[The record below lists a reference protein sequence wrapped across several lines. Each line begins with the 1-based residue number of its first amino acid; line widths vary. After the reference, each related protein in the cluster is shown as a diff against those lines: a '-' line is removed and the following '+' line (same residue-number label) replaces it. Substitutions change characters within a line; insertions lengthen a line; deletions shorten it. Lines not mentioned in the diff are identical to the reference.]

1 MLDAF
6 MDRMKEPASG
16 VSDRPAT
23 PSGGN
28 FESFFE
34 AEHGRLLRALFIVT
48 GSAEEADELMQDAFV
63 TVWERWDRVGGMNDP
78 TGYLYRTAMNRF
90 RSRLRSTRVAARHLV
105 RAEPPPDLFEAV
117 DDRDLV
123 VRALAGLS
131 ERQRAALVLTDLLD
145 FDSEEAAR
153 ILGIKPSTVRA
164 LASQGRAALRRRAGE
179 PDA

>member
-1 MLDAF
+1 MPDAF

-16 VSDRPAT
+16 VSDRPMT
-23 PSGGN
+23 PSGGD
-28 FESFFE
+28 FEAFFE
-34 AEHGRLLRALFIVT
+34 AEHERLLRALFVVT

-63 TVWERWDRVGGMNDP
+63 ALWERWDRVGGMRDP
-78 TGYLYRTAMNRF
+78 TGYLYRTALNRF
-90 RSRLRSTRVAARHLV
+90 RSRLRAAKAAARRV
-105 RAEPPPDLFEAV
+105 IRADPRPDPFDAV

-145 FDSEEAAR
+145 FDSEGAAQ

-164 LASQGRAALRRRAGE
+164 LASQGRAALRGIAE
-179 PDA
+179 QLDE